1 MIPNQEIPVKSSL
14 ETMVTEEGSGDTNR
28 ADLPQR

>member
-1 MIPNQEIPVKSSL
+1 MIPNQEIPVKSSG